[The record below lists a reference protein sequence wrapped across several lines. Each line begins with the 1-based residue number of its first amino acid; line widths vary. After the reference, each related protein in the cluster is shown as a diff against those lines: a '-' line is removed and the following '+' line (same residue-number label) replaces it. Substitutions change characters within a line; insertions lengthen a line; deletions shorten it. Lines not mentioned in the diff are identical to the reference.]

1 MKFVPQDGVPIGNML
16 SGVSGLFFLTDLDN
30 YIKMDLKIKKYLRF
44 MDDFIL
50 FDIPKFMAS
59 RLKIQI

>member
-30 YIKMDLKIKKYLRF
+30 YIKIDLKIKKYLRF
-44 MDDFIL
+44 MDDL
-50 FDIPKFMAS
+50 FFLIF
-59 RLKIQI
+59 LKKI